1 MLELSNVRITNGKDK
16 DAFHVLVRHLSVND
30 GGVAVISGPSGSGKS
45 TLLQAAGLITR
56 PDPDEQGVKS
66 SIIIGR
72 KPDGSARVIDSE
84 ADDSTLS
91 VIRAG
96 SVGFMLQV
104 GGLVP
109 FLTVRENIAFPL
121 KLKGCGIRDCW
132 GDDFDSLDD
141 WIDKYFKVLNLETS
155 LLSEMPGILSV
166 GQAQR
171 VSFLRALVH
180 HPDVLLADEPTA
192 SLDPET
198 ARSLFGTI
206 LDMVRTTGI
215 SALVVTH
222 DPELIG
228 SGGMLVKHVTAHE
241 IAERSGRH
249 QGKEE
254 DPHRRCDAPNGKGRS
269 APQGSQH
276 T

>member
-1 MLELSNVRITNGKDK
+1 MIELSNIRITNGKDR
-16 DAFHVLVRHLSVND
+16 DPFHVQVKHLLVRD
-30 GGVAVISGPSGSGKS
+30 GEVAVISGPSGSGKS

-56 PDPDEQGVKS
+56 PDPPEEGES
-66 SIIIGR
+66 CSIGIGT
-72 KPDGSARVIDSE
+72 DGSHSAIDID
-84 ADDSTLS
+84 ADDRTLS
-91 VIRAG
+91 GIRAR
-96 SVGFMLQV
+96 SIGFMLQV

-121 KLKGCGIRDCW
+121 ELTGWSIKDRWK
-132 GDDFDSLDD
+132 DFDSLDG
-141 WIDKYFKVLNLETS
+141 WIEKYFSVLNLDTS
-155 LLSEMPGILSV
+155 LLSVMPVSLSV

-198 ARSLFGTI
+198 ARSLFRTI
-206 LDMVRTTGI
+206 LETVSSTGI

-228 SGGMLVKHVTAHE
+228 SGGMRVRHVEAQPGDQ
-241 IAERSGRH
+241 AKSSVFDDGAQSPSG
-249 QGKEE
+249 E
-254 DPHRRCDAPNGKGRS
+254 A
-269 APQGSQH
+269 
-276 T
+276 

>member
-1 MLELSNVRITNGKDK
+1 M
-16 DAFHVLVRHLSVND
+16 
-30 GGVAVISGPSGSGKS
+30 
-45 TLLQAAGLITR
+45 
-56 PDPDEQGVKS
+56 KS

-228 SGGMLVKHVTAHE
+228 SGGMLVKHVTAQPGDQPKSSVFDDGE
-241 IAERSGRH
+241 QSPAGE
-249 QGKEE
+249 
-254 DPHRRCDAPNGKGRS
+254 A
-269 APQGSQH
+269 
-276 T
+276 

>member
-215 SALVVTH
+215 SALAVTH

-228 SGGMLVKHVTAHE
+228 SGGMPVKHVTAQPGE
-241 IAERSGRH
+241 
-249 QGKEE
+249 Q
-254 DPHRRCDAPNGKGRS
+254 PNSSVFDDGEQSPAGE
-269 APQGSQH
+269 A
-276 T
+276 

>member
-1 MLELSNVRITNGKDK
+1 
-16 DAFHVLVRHLSVND
+16 
-30 GGVAVISGPSGSGKS
+30 
-45 TLLQAAGLITR
+45 
-56 PDPDEQGVKS
+56 
-66 SIIIGR
+66 
-72 KPDGSARVIDSE
+72 
-84 ADDSTLS
+84 
-91 VIRAG
+91 
-96 SVGFMLQV
+96 MLQV

-228 SGGMLVKHVTAHE
+228 SGGMLVKHVTAQPGDQPKSSVFDDGE
-241 IAERSGRH
+241 QSPAGE
-249 QGKEE
+249 
-254 DPHRRCDAPNGKGRS
+254 A
-269 APQGSQH
+269 
-276 T
+276 